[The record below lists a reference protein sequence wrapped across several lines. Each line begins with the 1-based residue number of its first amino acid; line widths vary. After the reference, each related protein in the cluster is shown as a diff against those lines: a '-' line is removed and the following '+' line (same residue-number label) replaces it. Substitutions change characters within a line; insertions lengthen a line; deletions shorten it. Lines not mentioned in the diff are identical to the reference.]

1 MTQTLGWIATAIF
14 VGSYFAPP
22 AALRILQMVGSV
34 LWVVYGVLIGAM
46 PVIAA
51 NVLVFSAAAW
61 TLIRSHFALS
71 SPVAQGT
78 APGGRAAP

>member
-1 MTQTLGWIATAIF
+1 VATAIF

-22 AALRILQMVGSV
+22 AALRILQMVGAV

-51 NVLVFSAAAW
+51 NLLVFSAAAW
-61 TLIRSHFALS
+61 TLLRGYFQQSAAAS
-71 SPVAQGT
+71 T
-78 APGGRAAP
+78 AGANLP

>member
-1 MTQTLGWIATAIF
+1 MTQALGWVATAIF

-22 AALRILQMVGSV
+22 AALRGLQMMGAV

-51 NVLVFSAAAW
+51 NLLVFSAAAW
-61 TLIRSHFALS
+61 TLIRSHFS
-71 SPVAQGT
+71 SPVA
-78 APGGRAAP
+78 AKPD